1 MDHSCFV
8 EFAVDDTRRFEAL
21 CAVFAAIKHDKEA
34 GQFRD
39 EADWLA
45 FFDDEALSQFWW
57 PTAAE
62 RAAYTE
68 RWQAASVEQRWSDPS
83 LSPPSWDFASLFM
96 AFENGEY
103 DLFSCRLISQDRARL
118 EFDPLAYPYGGT
130 DSLQMLIR
138 AFGFHILAE
147 DDGTGYYE
155 YDGNA
160 DP

>member
-1 MDHSCFV
+1 
-8 EFAVDDTRRFEAL
+8 
-21 CAVFAAIKHDKEA
+21 
-34 GQFRD
+34 
-39 EADWLA
+39 
-45 FFDDEALSQFWW
+45 
-57 PTAAE
+57 
-62 RAAYTE
+62 
-68 RWQAASVEQRWSDPS
+68 
-83 LSPPSWDFASLFM
+83 M